1 MSVNLKREFLSLLEK
16 DTEFRYAVAGYLGL
30 SEILK
35 KMDALIEEQHRLW
48 ENQNRLWENQNKMW
62 EEIKAL
68 REGQNKLWE
77 EVKALREGQNK
88 LWEEV
93 RSLREG
99 QNKLWED
106 VRTLREDVGTLK
118 EDVRTLKEDVRTLK
132 EDVGTLKN
140 EQKSMRVMLERL
152 TLSVEDEARD
162 VISYRLRRELGIDVR
177 LDRIFVNEREIN
189 IYGVSGEVCVVGEA
203 TVRLG
208 VSLVEELEEKI
219 ELIRKER
226 PELLKPKLI
235 KVIYADYS
243 VTRALELASNYNIW
257 VLNWKGDLTPRK
269 IIQ

>member
-35 KMDALIEEQHRLW
+35 KMDALIEEQHKLW
-48 ENQNRLWENQNKMW
+48 ENQNRLWENQN
-62 EEIKAL
+62 
-68 REGQNKLWE
+68 RLWE

-88 LWEEV
+88 LWEVIEKLIV
-93 RSLREG
+93 YQKQILEEERGIRFENELFSEEQERIMNMLR
-99 QNKLWED
+99 
-106 VRTLREDVGTLK
+106 
-118 EDVRTLKEDVRTLK
+118 
-132 EDVGTLKN
+132 
-140 EQKSMRVMLERL
+140 RL
-152 TLSVEDEARD
+152 FPPIEEEARD
-162 VISYRLRRELGIDVR
+162 VISYRLEKELGIGIK
-177 LDRIFVNEREIN
+177 LDKAFIGGEEIN

-219 ELIRKER
+219 ELIKKEK

-243 VTRALELASNYNIW
+243 VPRALELASNYNIW

>member
-1 MSVNLKREFLSLLEK
+1 
-16 DTEFRYAVAGYLGL
+16 
-30 SEILK
+30 
-35 KMDALIEEQHRLW
+35 MDALIEEQHKLW
-48 ENQNRLWENQNKMW
+48 ENQNRLWEEIKNLREDQHKLWENQNKLW
-62 EEIKAL
+62 EN
-68 REGQNKLWE
+68 QNRLWE

-88 LWEEV
+88 LWENQNKMWEEIKN
-93 RSLREG
+93 LREEE
-99 QNKLWED
+99 NKLWEE
-106 VRTLREDVGTLK
+106 VKRLREETSREIKALRD
-118 EDVRTLKEDVRTLK
+118 
-132 EDVGTLKN
+132 

-162 VISYRLRRELGIDVR
+162 VISYRLRRELGIDVQ

-219 ELIRKER
+219 ELIKKEK

-243 VTRALELASNYNIW
+243 VPRALELASNYNIW

>member
-1 MSVNLKREFLSLLEK
+1 
-16 DTEFRYAVAGYLGL
+16 
-30 SEILK
+30 
-35 KMDALIEEQHRLW
+35 MDALIEEQHKLW
-48 ENQNRLWENQNKMW
+48 ENQNRLWEEIKSLREDQHKLWENQNKLW
-62 EEIKAL
+62 EN
-68 REGQNKLWE
+68 QNRLWE

-88 LWEEV
+88 LWENQNKMWEEIKN
-93 RSLREG
+93 LREEE
-99 QNKLWED
+99 NKLWEE
-106 VRTLREDVGTLK
+106 VKRLREETSREIKALRD
-118 EDVRTLKEDVRTLK
+118 
-132 EDVGTLKN
+132 

-219 ELIRKER
+219 ELIKKEK

-243 VTRALELASNYNIW
+243 VPRALELASNYNIW

>member
-1 MSVNLKREFLSLLEK
+1 
-16 DTEFRYAVAGYLGL
+16 
-30 SEILK
+30 
-35 KMDALIEEQHRLW
+35 MDALIEEQHKLW
-48 ENQNRLWENQNKMW
+48 ENQNRLWENQNKLW
-62 EEIKAL
+62 EEVRSL
-68 REGQNKLWE
+68 REDQHRLWENQNKLWENQNRLWE

-88 LWEEV
+88 LWENQNKMWEEIKN
-93 RSLREG
+93 LREEE
-99 QNKLWED
+99 NKLWEE
-106 VRTLREDVGTLK
+106 VKRLREETSREIKALRD
-118 EDVRTLKEDVRTLK
+118 
-132 EDVGTLKN
+132 

-162 VISYRLRRELGIDVR
+162 VISYRLRRELGIDVQ

-189 IYGVSGEVCVVGEA
+189 IYGVSGEVCVIGEA

-219 ELIRKER
+219 ELIKKEK

-243 VTRALELASNYNIW
+243 VPRALELASNYNIW

>member
-1 MSVNLKREFLSLLEK
+1 MSADLKREFLSLLEK
-16 DTEFRYAVAGYLGL
+16 DVEFRYAVAGYLGL

-35 KMDALIEEQHRLW
+35 KMDALIEEQHKLW
-48 ENQNRLWENQNKMW
+48 ENQNRLWEEIKSLREDQHKLWENQNKLW
-62 EEIKAL
+62 EN
-68 REGQNKLWE
+68 QNRLWE

-88 LWEEV
+88 LWENQNKMWEEIKI
-93 RSLREG
+93 LREEE
-99 QNKLWED
+99 NKLWEE
-106 VRTLREDVGTLK
+106 VKRLREETSREIKALRD
-118 EDVRTLKEDVRTLK
+118 
-132 EDVGTLKN
+132 

-219 ELIRKER
+219 ELIRKEK

-243 VTRALELASNYNIW
+243 VPRALELASNYNIW